1 MSYTSSDN
9 IIRRARRLV
18 SQFNTRNAD
27 ELARALKVQV
37 MPVNFVRQRG
47 VYKVIE
53 RNAFIFIKADLDSVM
68 HDIVLLHELGHHLL
82 HRREATQFQE
92 FNIFDMR
99 NDRMEFEANLFAA
112 EIALPD
118 EDILEYIAQGYDASQ
133 IARAMYSDINLVALK
148 ASDLNRRGYNLN
160 ELERS
165 NDFLK
170 YNK

>member
-1 MSYTSSDN
+1 MTSSSDS
-9 IIRRARRLV
+9 IVRRARRLV
-18 SQFNTRNAD
+18 SQFNTRDAA
-27 ELARALKVQV
+27 ELAAGLGVTI
-37 MPVNFVRQRG
+37 MPVSFVRQRG

-53 RNAFIFIKADLDSVM
+53 RNPFIFIKADLDPVM
-68 HDIVLLHELGHHLL
+68 REIVILHELGHHLL

-118 EDILEYIAQGYDASQ
+118 ADILEYISQGYDASQ
-133 IARAMYSDINLVALK
+133 IAKAMYSDINLVALK
-148 ASDLNRRGYNLN
+148 ASDLNRRGYSFK
-160 ELERS
+160 ELDRQD
-165 NDFLK
+165 DFLK

>member
-1 MSYTSSDN
+1 MSYTSSDAV
-9 IIRRARRLV
+9 ISRARRLV
-18 SQFNTRNAD
+18 SQFNTRNAS
-27 ELARALKVQV
+27 ELAAALGVTI
-37 MPVNFVRQRG
+37 MPVNFVKQRG

-53 RNAFIFIKADLDSVM
+53 RNAFIFIKADLDPIM
-68 HDIVLLHELGHHLL
+68 HEIVLLHELGHHLL

-118 EDILEYIAQGYDASQ
+118 NDMLEYISQGYDASQ

-148 ASDLNRRGYNLN
+148 ASDLNRRGYNLR
-160 ELERS
+160 ELDRKD
-165 NDFLK
+165 DFLRYDK
-170 YNK
+170 